1 MPAARSLYR
10 LLLLGC
16 VIVTQTP
23 AWSDDATLPELAT
36 ATAATSTNPDTDPP
50 PQRSFGAQL
59 ANDAKY
65 ILTAP
70 TRWDSRDWMRFGGA
84 AAAII
89 GTGLIFDRRESDPG
103 SDKENDLTELA
114 SKVEPFGAQDSLLTL
129 AGFYAAGVAFDSPR
143 EVAVAQ
149 DGFTASVIASAI
161 IAPAVKWVVGR
172 VRPADTDSPTD
183 FKPFG
188 RNHSFPSGHTTQAF
202 TVASVIAGHYD
213 SLLIDST
220 AYTTAALVGYA
231 RHEHQAHWSSDIV
244 AGAMLGIAVGRTV
257 VQLNEEN
264 RGVHV
269 GVISSDNGPM
279 VALVIPLH

>member
-1 MPAARSLYR
+1 MPAARSLSR
-10 LLLLGC
+10 LLVVVCAVLAHSA
-16 VIVTQTP
+16 
-23 AWSDDATLPELAT
+23 AWSDAGTLPDLAT
-36 ATAATSTNPDTDPP
+36 VVPAPSPTSETDT
-50 PQRSFGAQL
+50 PQRAFGAQL
-59 ANDAKY
+59 VYDTKY
-65 ILTAP
+65 VLSAP
-70 TRWDSRDWMRFGGA
+70 VRWDARDAMRFGAA

-114 SKVEPFGAQDSLLTL
+114 SKVEPFGAQNSLLTL

-149 DGFTASVIASAI
+149 DGFTASVIASGV

-188 RNHSFPSGHTTQAF
+188 SNHSFPSGHTTQAF
-202 TVASVIAGHYD
+202 TVASVIAAHYD
-213 SLLIDST
+213 SLLIDTT

-231 RHEHQAHWSSDIV
+231 RHEHQAHWTSDIV
-244 AGAMLGIAVGRTV
+244 AGAMLGIAVGHTV
-257 VQLNEEN
+257 VRLNEEN
-264 RGVHV
+264 RGAHI
-269 GVISSDNGPM
+269 GVIPSENGPM
-279 VALVIPLH
+279 VALVIPIH